1 MTVKTSCRGVP
12 RLWTPALGCAAL
24 LSLAA
29 CQRDEVTHAR
39 VPKSPPVPPG
49 AAEPQ
54 GSAAGG
60 AMPPMAAPGGMS
72 GEVPPPPAPTGAD
85 ALAWSLPKGWTE
97 SRPSGGMRFATLKPP
112 VEGKIDVSVITL
124 PGPAGGELA
133 NVNRWRGQI
142 GLAPVDEAE
151 LARTRKT
158 VASPAGPVSV
168 YDFTSE
174 GPSPSR
180 MIAGLL
186 VTRGNSWFIKMVG
199 DPGPVAAAR
208 ADFIRILETLR
219 LGAT

>member
-1 MTVKTSCRGVP
+1 
-12 RLWTPALGCAAL
+12 
-24 LSLAA
+24 
-29 CQRDEVTHAR
+29 
-39 VPKSPPVPPG
+39 
-49 AAEPQ
+49 
-54 GSAAGG
+54 
-60 AMPPMAAPGGMS
+60 MPPMVAPGGMS
-72 GEVPPPPAPTGAD
+72 GEVPPPPVPTGED
-85 ALAWSLPKGWTE
+85 SVSWTLPKGWTE

-112 VEGKIDVSVITL
+112 VEGQIDVSVITL

-151 LARTRKT
+151 LSRSRKT
-158 VASPAGPVSV
+158 VTSPAGTVSV

-174 GPSPSR
+174 GSTPSR

-199 DPGPVAAAR
+199 EPGPVAAAR

-219 LGAT
+219 LGAN